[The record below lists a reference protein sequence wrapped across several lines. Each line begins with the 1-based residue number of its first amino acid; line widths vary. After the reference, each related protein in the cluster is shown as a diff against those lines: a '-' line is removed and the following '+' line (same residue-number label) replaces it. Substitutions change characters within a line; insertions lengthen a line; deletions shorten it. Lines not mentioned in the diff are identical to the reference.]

1 MNCVHEASISEAQVL
16 FEGEL
21 PVLLHGRAHDFVE
34 AGVDDVQFGGTLD
47 FFAILSLVAHD
58 LKETHLRLLLVLLG
72 HLAGR
77 DVFKVLEPL
86 EIGAGDTATIDQKIG
101 SANDTLLDKDLL
113 GSEGSGTVS
122 TLENGLDLDL
132 VGVAHMERLLDGSGD
147 QVVSLLLHERG
158 WVGEL
163 GLSSTGESLEG
174 SVLGHV
180 VLGFLDVEAGRIVDS
195 GVVLDDG
202 GDFTAVLLEELSS
215 PVTDCA
221 VALHDEGAV
230 FDALGEAN
238 LIGEGLEAG
247 QLADSVVDTETSGL
261 VTAVNT
267 TLSDELTGAATLSVD
282 VLLTLD
288 VHVGILDPGHDL
300 LVGSHVRA
308 ETINSSAD
316 EALLDELHGVLAGD
330 SLKFGLR
337 KFTGVDLNT
346 TLTTTK
352 WNIGDSKLEG
362 HKGSEGL
369 DFLKINVVRVSGT
382 TLARKLVCGVLGSV
396 ASHGLKSAIITTE
409 GDVESND
416 GLAGLDQVK
425 ILLGDASLG
434 GSGIVEHLDLFKET
448 GLTVLVETGT
458 SYGGGGG

>member
-1 MNCVHEASISEAQVL
+1 
-16 FEGEL
+16 
-21 PVLLHGRAHDFVE
+21 
-34 AGVDDVQFGGTLD
+34 
-47 FFAILSLVAHD
+47 
-58 LKETHLRLLLVLLG
+58 
-72 HLAGR
+72 
-77 DVFKVLEPL
+77 
-86 EIGAGDTATIDQKIG
+86 
-101 SANDTLLDKDLL
+101 
-113 GSEGSGTVS
+113 
-122 TLENGLDLDL
+122 
-132 VGVAHMERLLDGSGD
+132 
-147 QVVSLLLHERG
+147 
-158 WVGEL
+158 
-163 GLSSTGESLEG
+163 
-174 SVLGHV
+174 
-180 VLGFLDVEAGRIVDS
+180 
-195 GVVLDDG
+195 
-202 GDFTAVLLEELSS
+202 
-215 PVTDCA
+215 
-221 VALHDEGAV
+221 
-230 FDALGEAN
+230 
-238 LIGEGLEAG
+238 
-247 QLADSVVDTETSGL
+247 
-261 VTAVNT
+261 
-267 TLSDELTGAATLSVD
+267 LSDELTGAATLSVD

-300 LVGSHVRA
+300 LVSSHVRA
-308 ETINSSAD
+308 ETINSSTD

-369 DFLKINVVRVSGT
+369 NFLKINVVRVSGT
-382 TLARKLVCGVLGSV
+382 TLARKLVGGVLGSV